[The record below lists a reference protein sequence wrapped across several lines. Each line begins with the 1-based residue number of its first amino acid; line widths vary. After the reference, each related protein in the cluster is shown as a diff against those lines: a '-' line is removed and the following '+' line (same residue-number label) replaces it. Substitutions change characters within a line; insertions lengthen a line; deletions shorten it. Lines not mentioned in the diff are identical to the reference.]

1 MGATDIYLRKSYS
14 KRYNEKNIEVNDMLE
29 IFLQEIEI
37 ILTTPMTAVL
47 GTPKFGASLDLYLH
61 TLGTNEGD
69 MKARI
74 NQQIQQYAAY
84 SGEFSWTTDV
94 KFYKVENAETA
105 VVDIT
110 VEDDNLVRIV
120 LN

>member
-1 MGATDIYLRKSYS
+1 MGATDIYLRKAYTKTYS
-14 KRYNEKNIEVNDMLE
+14 PNTIEVNDMLE

-47 GTPKFGASLDLYLH
+47 GSPKFGASLDLYLH
-61 TLGTNEGD
+61 TLGTSEGD
-69 MKARI
+69 MKSRI
-74 NQQIQQYAAY
+74 NQQIQQHSSYA
-84 SGEFSWTTDV
+84 GEFSWSVSVT
-94 KFYKVENAETA
+94 FYKIDNAETA
-105 VVDIT
+105 VVDVT